1 MPYPNLEGRAY
12 KEIDQKQFESMIECG
27 CTILEVSHI
36 LNLDDKTISDWCERT
51 YGGAGFSEVFSRF
64 FDAGSQS
71 LRHKMYQD
79 ALAGNS
85 KLLIH
90 ISKTRL
96 GNVERQ
102 EVSGPNRE
110 PINIIY
116 RDAVPGE

>member
-1 MPYPNLEGRAY
+1 MA
-12 KEIDQKQFESMIECG
+12 ECG
-27 CTILEVSHI
+27 CTILEIAHI
-36 LNLDDKTISDWCERT
+36 LRLDDKTISDWCERT
-51 YGGAGFSEVFSRF
+51 YDGASFSEVYSRF
-64 FDAGSQS
+64 YDAGSQS
-71 LRHKMYQD
+71 LRHKMRQL
-79 ALAGNS
+79 ALAGDT